1 MPETRTFDDS
11 GSDGLQR
18 EVREALG
25 ETVRPVDT
33 WAARSAAEQAEDAG
47 ADGESAAEPAAEPA
61 ASPSADLGASQF
73 LYYTE
78 S

>member
-47 ADGESAAEPAAEPA
+47 ADGESAAEPAA
-61 ASPSADLGASQF
+61 SPSADLGASQF

>member
-33 WAARSAAEQAEDAG
+33 WAARSTVEQADDAG
-47 ADGESAAEPAAEPA
+47 ADEESLTKPAT
-61 ASPSADLGASQF
+61 SPSADLGASQF
-73 LYYTE
+73 LYYTQ